1 MLLENSMTDGKA
13 IVRRVLRAME
23 TGDVAEFDAVM
34 AEDYIQHN
42 HLGNGREP
50 VKKMVA
56 GLRRAFPDL
65 KVVAEDV
72 LSEGDRVVARVT
84 ITGTHEGRFL
94 GVDPTHKAISIR
106 SIDIW
111 RIEDGRLKEH
121 WDVVDRLDFM
131 QQLGLTGGAKG

>member
-1 MLLENSMTDGKA
+1 MIDGKG
-13 IVRRVLRAME
+13 IVRRVLHAME
-23 TGDVAEFDAVM
+23 TGDEAEFDAVM

-65 KVVAEDV
+65 KVIAEDMV
-72 LSEGDRVVARVT
+72 AEGDRVVARVT
-84 ITGTHEGRFL
+84 ITGTHQGRFL
-94 GVDPTHKAISIR
+94 GVDATGKPITIR
-106 SIDIW
+106 SVDIW
-111 RIEDGRLKEH
+111 RIENGRLKEH

-131 QQLGLTGGAKG
+131 QQMGLVQGAKA

>member
-1 MLLENSMTDGKA
+1 MTDAKA

-23 TGDVAEFDAVM
+23 TGDGAEFDAVM

-56 GLRRAFPDL
+56 SLRRAFPDL
-65 KVVAEDV
+65 AVVAEDLV
-72 LSEGDRVVARVT
+72 AEGDRVVARVT
-84 ITGTHEGRFL
+84 ITGTHRGRFM
-94 GVDPTHKAISIR
+94 GVEPTGKPVTIR
-106 SIDIW
+106 SVDIW

-131 QQLGLTGGAKG
+131 KQLGLVGGASA

>member
-1 MLLENSMTDGKA
+1 MTDGKE
-13 IVRRVLRAME
+13 IVRRVLNAMQ
-23 TGDVAEFDAVM
+23 TADMAEFDAVM

-56 GLRRAFPDL
+56 SLHKAFADL
-65 KVVAEDV
+65 AVTTDDVVA
-72 LSEGDRVVARVT
+72 EGDRVVARVT
-84 ITGTHEGRFL
+84 ITGTHKGRFL
-94 GVDPTHKAISIR
+94 GVEPTGKAITIR

-131 QQLGLTGGAKG
+131 QQLGLVPGGRS